1 VGSSQGRFHAEPD
14 RSHGKTFVGER
25 SNGMMRVLRKRVE
38 FGNQDDEHRKGGFMK
53 KDRLEWVMSGLN
65 QYNLTKTE
73 DQFIKTALQDF
84 DKNQALTEHQ
94 EEKLESLY
102 KEKSKLTP
110 NKKSSSYFT
119 FAETIPKKT
128 KARRPRPKN
137 VF

>member
-1 VGSSQGRFHAEPD
+1 
-14 RSHGKTFVGER
+14 
-25 SNGMMRVLRKRVE
+25 
-38 FGNQDDEHRKGGFMK
+38 MK

-73 DQFIKTALQDF
+73 DHFIKTALEDF

-94 EEKLESLY
+94 EEKLETLY

-110 NKKSSSYFT
+110 NKKSSGYFT
-119 FAETIPKKT
+119 FAETTPKKP
-128 KARRPRPKN
+128 KVRRSRSRD